1 MTTYDGKKMIVD
13 TEKYDGGV
21 YFHKDHFEFIPR
33 RFKEATIK
41 IEYTDIEKV
50 DYRHGIK
57 SVVRVYLKDGKHHD
71 FYMHKLA
78 TFLEILKSAIE
89 DHKVI
94 DLTKKE
100 PIKEISKEDIEKLE
114 KLLELHKAGVLS
126 NEEYQSQKDII
137 MKRYK

>member
-1 MTTYDGKKMIVD
+1 
-13 TEKYDGGV
+13 
-21 YFHKDHFEFIPR
+21 
-33 RFKEATIK
+33 
-41 IEYTDIEKV
+41 
-50 DYRHGIK
+50 
-57 SVVRVYLKDGKHHD
+57 
-71 FYMHKLA
+71 MHKLA